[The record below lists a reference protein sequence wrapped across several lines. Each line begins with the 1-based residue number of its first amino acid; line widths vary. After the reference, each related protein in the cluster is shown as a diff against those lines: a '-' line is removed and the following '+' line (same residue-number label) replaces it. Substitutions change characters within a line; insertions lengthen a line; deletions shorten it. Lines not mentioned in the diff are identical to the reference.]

1 MADTKTPDT
10 KNSDSKMN
18 QGQGATNER
27 LRSESNQADNQTMR
41 HEQAKGAVSGDRAEK
56 SAIGGGQ
63 SDGQSGSQTGE
74 PGRAR
79 DELGQD
85 RNDSDKSRNE
95 ADKAR
100 SEFDKSR
107 SAPTGQQ
114 R

>member
-1 MADTKTPDT
+1 MYAAAVQLAAEEHFRLLGGQQARGADC
-10 KNSDSKMN
+10 
-18 QGQGATNER
+18 
-27 LRSESNQADNQTMR
+27 
-41 HEQAKGAVSGDRAEK
+41 HEQAKGEVSGQRQEK

-63 SDGQSGSQTGE
+63 SFGSGESRSQTGE

-85 RNDSDKSRNE
+85 RSD

-100 SEFDKSR
+100 SKFDKKR
-107 SAPTGQQ
+107 EPTSQ